1 MQLISLEMLPVP
13 STSSLVFNMALLMMP
28 AFALSIPCVLSVVAP
43 GGGAIACALLGTTG
57 IGGLACAGI
66 LGLIAM
72 FGCNGAK
79 ERVCGGARR

>member
-1 MQLISLEMLPVP
+1 
-13 STSSLVFNMALLMMP
+13 MALLMMP

-43 GGGAIACALLGTTG
+43 GAIACALLGITG
-57 IGGLACAGI
+57 IGGIACAGVV
-66 LGLIAM
+66 GLIAM

>member
-1 MQLISLEMLPVP
+1 MQLISLEILPVP

-28 AFALSIPCVLSVVAP
+28 AFALSNPCVLSVVAP
-43 GGGAIACALLGTTG
+43 GGAIACALLGTTG

-72 FGCNGAK
+72 FGCHGAK